1 MFLKQS
7 LLILLASL
15 VTLYGAAC
23 LVLYVLQTRMI
34 FFPSRTIKTTPGD
47 LGLVYEDVAVPISRP
62 ISRPNSDASQ
72 IEQLHAWW
80 IPAEGQARGVL
91 LYLHGNGANIGA
103 NAFHASRF
111 QRMGLSV
118 LLIDYRGYGKSEG
131 AFPSEAAVYDDAAA
145 AWQYLTAERQIDP
158 SQILIYGH
166 SLGGAIAIDLA
177 IRHPTAAGLIVQSSF
192 TSMYNMVHR
201 STAFGF
207 LPIDQLLTQRFDSI
221 RKVSQLQMPTLFI
234 HGMEDT
240 RVPADMSEALY
251 AATPQPKQLWL
262 VPHARHNDVAD
273 IAGAEYFRV
282 VERFLEQQVLF
293 ER

>member
-1 MFLKQS
+1 
-7 LLILLASL
+7 
-15 VTLYGAAC
+15 
-23 LVLYVLQTRMI
+23 MI
-34 FFPSRTIKTTPGD
+34 FFPSRTIETTPGD
-47 LGLVYEDVAVPISRP
+47 LGLVYEDVAVPISL
-62 ISRPNSDASQ
+62 PNSAAKSQ
-72 IEQLHAWW
+72 VEQLHAWW
-80 IPAEGQARGVL
+80 IPAEGQTQGVL
-91 LYLHGNGANIGA
+91 LYLHGNGVNIGA

-131 AFPSEAAVYDDAAA
+131 AFPSEAAVYEDAAA
-145 AWQYLTAERQIDP
+145 AWQYLTAERKIDP
-158 SQILIYGH
+158 AQILIYGH

-192 TSMYNMVHR
+192 TSMSNMVHR

-207 LPIDQLLTQRFDSI
+207 LPIDLLLTQRFDSI
-221 RKVSQLQMPTLFI
+221 RKVSQLRMPTLFI

-251 AATPQPKQLWL
+251 AAARQPKRLWL
-262 VPHARHNDVAD
+262 VPYAGHNDVAD

-282 VERFLEQQVLF
+282 VESFLKQYVLV